1 MYDTFAEAQAASINY
16 YSTRAALA
24 IVRVER
30 FSGVWLI
37 NDT

>member
-1 MYDTFAEAQAASINY
+1 MYNTFATAQAASINY
-16 YSTRAALA
+16 YSNRAALA

-30 FSGVWLI
+30 GGGVWLI

>member
-1 MYDTFAEAQAASINY
+1 MYNTFGEAQAASINY
-16 YSTRAALA
+16 YSNRAALA

-30 FSGVWLI
+30 TSGVWLI